1 MATNYTAAHSQLE
14 QQRWQCDQAARE
26 VADWRRVA
34 FENALD
40 RAGELAQMGRL
51 TEARRVVEIA
61 LAAR

>member
-14 QQRWQCDQAARE
+14 AQRWNASQAARE

-34 FENALD
+34 FENALE
-40 RAGELAQMGRL
+40 RSAELFQAGKWAD
-51 TEARRVVEIA
+51 ARRVVEIA